1 MTAADKAIMEEW
13 AAQQER
19 HEAARKAQ
27 VGHPAARLAATSWWP
42 KIQPGRSPAQSFAL
56 NAVVL

>member
-1 MTAADKAIMEEW
+1 VCVLTCFNLCVPFVVIPVADKAIMEEW

-27 VGHPAARLAATSWWP
+27 VRQFDLQVCSA
-42 KIQPGRSPAQSFAL
+42 
-56 NAVVL
+56 